1 MQKVLTMRICIPTET
16 DEGLKAVVYAHFG
29 SAPYFTI
36 YDTDKDS
43 IEIINNTDMLHAH
56 GACQPTKTLGAK
68 KIDTLVCLGM
78 GVRAVQRLNASRI
91 KAYRIGQGTVEEVIN
106 QFKQGLL
113 EEITLESACSQ
124 HRCH

>member
-1 MQKVLTMRICIPTET
+1 MRICIPTET

-36 YDTDKDS
+36 YDAEKDS
-43 IEIINNTDMLHAH
+43 IEIINNTDMRHIH
-56 GACQPTKTLGAK
+56 GACQPTKTLSAK
-68 KIDTLVCLGM
+68 KIGAVVCLGM
-78 GVRAVQRLNASRI
+78 GARAVQGLNASGI
-91 KAYRIGQGTVEEVIN
+91 KAYRISQGTVEEVIN

-113 EEITLESACSQ
+113 EEITVESACSQ